1 PGGLG
6 PGLVRRDV
14 LEAAG
19 DRKRARERD
28 PQGRSQAHGGD
39 SSTLVGSEI
48 RATSSPAGDA
58 GPRPAGAA
66 RALRGR
72 PRGPARGR
80 SRDGPTGQRSA
91 FVLSSR
97 AMTKPALVVCSALLV
112 LACTKQ
118 EVDTTPPE
126 PAPPEPVVA
135 EPEP

>member
-1 PGGLG
+1 ASRG
-6 PGLVRRDV
+6 
-14 LEAAG
+14 
-19 DRKRARERD
+19 
-28 PQGRSQAHGGD
+28 
-39 SSTLVGSEI
+39 
-48 RATSSPAGDA
+48 GDA
-58 GPRPAGAA
+58 GPRAAGAA

-135 EPEP
+135 EPEPEPEPGPEPQPEAQPTQQARPCDDQRGAAA